1 AVIAGGNR
9 GAAAPSRKLDAR
21 DRRSGRRADDGEAPG
36 SRSHRPSQDRNVFDA
51 QFLPADRR
59 ARPVSRPRSGA
70 RSPGRGRRRRT
81 LTPMAAEVTLTAAF
95 STVPAGEAE
104 EIKRVIVD
112 TVRQLAQDDGTFT
125 RAKLVF
131 TESDERCGLTAELD
145 GVKREG
151 VPLQLDLEQLEDAKT
166 SAGARAQLKEALRLY
181 FRKVLGK

>member
-1 AVIAGGNR
+1 
-9 GAAAPSRKLDAR
+9 
-21 DRRSGRRADDGEAPG
+21 
-36 SRSHRPSQDRNVFDA
+36 
-51 QFLPADRR
+51 
-59 ARPVSRPRSGA
+59 
-70 RSPGRGRRRRT
+70 
-81 LTPMAAEVTLTAAF
+81 MAEVSLTAAF
-95 STVPAGEAE
+95 SSVPADEAE
-104 EIKRVIVD
+104 AIKRLLVE
-112 TVRQLAQDDGTFT
+112 TVEQIARDDKTFS